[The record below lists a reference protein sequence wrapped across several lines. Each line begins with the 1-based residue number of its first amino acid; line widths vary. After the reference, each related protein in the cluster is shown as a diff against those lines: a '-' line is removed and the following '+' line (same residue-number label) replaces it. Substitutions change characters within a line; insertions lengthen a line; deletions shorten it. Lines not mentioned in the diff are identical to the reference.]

1 MILDLSYLGDLSD
14 LSKRKE
20 FNMGIFDKLGQAK
33 DMLSLQRQAK
43 QIQKELHD
51 TLIEA
56 EELDGKIRVVF
67 NGEQK
72 IEEVIIDES
81 LLSPNEKRNLE
92 ISLKNAI
99 QSAISRSQ
107 QIAAEKM
114 KAIAG
119 KLGLPGM

>member
-1 MILDLSYLGDLSD
+1 
-14 LSKRKE
+14 
-20 FNMGIFDKLGQAK
+20 MGIMDKLGQAK
-33 DMLSLQRQAK
+33 DLISLQRQAK
-43 QIQKELHD
+43 QIQHELHD

-56 EELDGKIRVVF
+56 EELEGRVRVVF

-72 IEEVIIDES
+72 VEEVTIDES
-81 LLSPNEKRNLE
+81 LLAPNEKRNLE

-99 QSAISRSQ
+99 ASAIARSQ

>member
-1 MILDLSYLGDLSD
+1 
-14 LSKRKE
+14 
-20 FNMGIFDKLGQAK
+20 MGLMDKLGQAK
-33 DMLSLQRQAK
+33 DLISLQHQAK
-43 QIQKELHD
+43 KIQAELHD

-56 EELDGKIRVVF
+56 EEADGKVRVVF

-72 IEEVIIDES
+72 IEEITIDES
-81 LLSPNEKRNLE
+81 LLNVNEKRNLE

-99 QSAISRSQ
+99 QTAIARSQ

-114 KAIAG
+114 KDIAG

>member
-1 MILDLSYLGDLSD
+1 
-14 LSKRKE
+14 
-20 FNMGIFDKLGQAK
+20 MGLIDKLGQAK
-33 DMLSLQRQAK
+33 DLISLQRQAK

-56 EELDGKIRVVF
+56 EELDGRIRVVF

-72 IEEVIIDES
+72 VEEVNIDES
-81 LLSPNEKRNLE
+81 LLSPSEKRNLE
-92 ISLKNAI
+92 SALKNAI
-99 QSAISRSQ
+99 ASAIARSQ

-114 KAIAG
+114 KDIAG

>member
-1 MILDLSYLGDLSD
+1 
-14 LSKRKE
+14 
-20 FNMGIFDKLGQAK
+20 MGIFDKLGQAK

>member
-1 MILDLSYLGDLSD
+1 
-14 LSKRKE
+14 
-20 FNMGIFDKLGQAK
+20 MGIMNKLGQAK
-33 DMLSLQRQAK
+33 DMISLQRQAK
-43 QIQKELHD
+43 QIQNELHD

-56 EELDGKIRVVF
+56 EELEGRVRVVF

-72 IEEVIIDES
+72 VEEVTIDES
-81 LLSPNEKRNLE
+81 LLTVGEKRNLE

-99 QSAISRSQ
+99 ASAIARSQ
-107 QIAAEKM
+107 QIAADKM

>member
-1 MILDLSYLGDLSD
+1 
-14 LSKRKE
+14 
-20 FNMGIFDKLGQAK
+20 MGIMDKLGQAK
-33 DMLSLQRQAK
+33 DMIGLQRQAK
-43 QIQKELHD
+43 QIQNELHD

-56 EELDGKIRVVF
+56 EELEGRVRVVF

-72 IEEVIIDES
+72 VEEITIDES
-81 LLSPNEKRNLE
+81 LLSANEKRNLE

-99 QSAISRSQ
+99 ASAIARSQ